1 MDEDIAIVTDNV
13 SLTIGPVTAA
23 DHDHYQTTGSW
34 DFFEGH
40 LIHDDDG
47 TEIGMEET
55 CREVY
60 FAMRVRYCRR
70 QLDKI
75 EYFEDDHFVINYNF
89 E

>member
-1 MDEDIAIVTDNV
+1 MDEDIAIVRDEV
-13 SLTIGPVTAA
+13 DLKIGPVTAA
-23 DHDHYQTTGSW
+23 DHECFQFSGSW

-40 LIHDDDG
+40 VITDEDG
-47 TEIGMEET
+47 TDIGMEET

-60 FAMRVRYCRR
+60 FAIRVRYCRR

-75 EYFEDDHFVINYNF
+75 EYFPDQEFVINYSF